1 MESRQQIHEMLDSC
15 LTTEILKSLDSKF
28 QRWLDLFRTEEAM
41 FLRHRKIQVAL
52 LEKVGK
58 QLEEKLKAPLQ
69 GENLLEASRRVDTF
83 LVGQGYRIKPFL

>member
-1 MESRQQIHEMLDSC
+1 MVFHPQIHELLDSC

-28 QRWLDLFRTEEAM
+28 QRWLDLFRSEDAL
-41 FLRHRKIQVAL
+41 FLRHRNIQIAL

-58 QLEEKLKAPLQ
+58 QLEEILKTPLQ
-69 GENLLEASRRVDTF
+69 GDNLLEVSRRADTF